1 MGSIPCNLI
10 HKAEVIF
17 LPFFSFPEPMVPEIW
32 RAGAVLGDAFVIAL
46 IAFSICFS
54 LASFYARKEGYEVDP
69 NQVSLTLCLFS
80 DAVEEGSTAP

>member
-1 MGSIPCNLI
+1 M
-10 HKAEVIF
+10 
-17 LPFFSFPEPMVPEIW
+17 PEIW

-69 NQVSLTLCLFS
+69 NQVS
-80 DAVEEGSTAP
+80 